1 MVKFK
6 YFIALLSVIFM
17 GCFAVINTAQAAP
30 RDIKTKIST
39 DRSDLYTGGSFNLY
53 IEISSPRKLNKTD
66 LKYSPLSNNFT
77 VGNVGF
83 ESSDGTGINTYR
95 WKLPLICN
103 KSGIVKVPSLAVGSN
118 LSTPAFELNIK
129 KPEGIRAK
137 KIVKTQLRNNHLV
150 QGQLAMYRVEID
162 MLPNVKIDT
171 VSQPYSQNATIEL
184 LTERT
189 ISRASSDKSFV
200 YKTRIQEYK
209 IIFNKAGQNIIKSPV
224 VSGVLRDQNNKG
236 FMESAK
242 DITISVGEN
251 KSQAVVSENMSI
263 IVKWMPEDN
272 EIAVG
277 QPISRTITIRGTN
290 NSLSQLPV
298 MKLPQLEGF
307 DSYEDYP
314 IESEKLMKNK
324 QLISTKV
331 VKQVFVPKKNHTTFS
346 IPSIQIEWKNPNDGS
361 IHAAD
366 IPGAKYSIDGFSFN
380 DYIPSD
386 PKYAYWIASSIIV
399 LVLLIVFS
407 YFSVIWYR
415 ERYGIYDWI
424 HTQVDHVKYW
434 HEFAKNWSNMDPF
447 QSRRALL
454 EWSQK
459 RWPDYTIVGLTDIPF
474 YSSAKAEIDQLSEA
488 CWSANHVQWKGNALY
503 KQISKNKN
511 YTRPKAKHGINPFGL
526 NGEIYETVKQKMK

>member
-6 YFIALLSVIFM
+6 YFIALLCVLFL
-17 GCFAVINTAQAAP
+17 GCMTVSNTVNAAP
-30 RDIKTKIST
+30 IDIKTKINT
-39 DRSDLYTGGSFNLY
+39 DRSDLFTGVSFNLY
-53 IEISSPRKLNKTD
+53 IEVTSPRPLNKTD
-66 LKYSPLSNNFT
+66 LKYSPLSVNFT
-77 VGNVGF
+77 VGNVAF
-83 ESSDGTGINTYR
+83 ESSSGTGVNTYR

-103 KSGIVKVPSLAVGSN
+103 KSGIIKVPKLAIGAIIA
-118 LSTPAFELNIK
+118 TPAFELNIK

-137 KIVKTQLRNNHLV
+137 KLIKTQLRNKHLI

-171 VSQPYSQNATIEL
+171 VSQPYSKDASIEL

-189 ISRASSDKSFV
+189 ISRASADRSFV

-209 IIFNKAGQNIIKSPV
+209 VIFNKSGQNTIKSPV
-224 VSGVLRDQNNKG
+224 VSGVIKDLGNKS
-236 FMESAK
+236 FMESAP
-242 DITISVGEN
+242 DITVSIGEN
-251 KSQAVVSENMSI
+251 KSNAVVSENLAVV
-263 IVKWMPEDN
+263 VKWAPEEN

-290 NSLSQLPV
+290 SSLSQLPV
-298 MKLPQLEGF
+298 QKLPKIDGF
-307 DSYEDYP
+307 DSYEDNP
-314 IESEKLMKNK
+314 IETEKLMKNK
-324 QLISTKV
+324 QLISTRII
-331 VKQVFVPKKNHTTFS
+331 KQVFVPKKNHTTFN
-346 IPSIQIEWKNPNDGS
+346 IPSEQFEWKNPNDGS

-386 PKYAYWIASSIIV
+386 PKYAYWIAVAIIISV
-399 LVLLIVFS
+399 IIMIFS

-424 HTQVDHVKYW
+424 HTEVDHIKYW
-434 HEFAKNWSNMDPF
+434 YSFSKNWSNMDPF

-459 RWPDYTIVGLTDIPF
+459 RWPEYTIVGLNDIPF
-474 YSSAKAEIDQLSEA
+474 YANAKTEIDQLSEA
-488 CWSANHVQWKGNALY
+488 CWSANHMQWKGNALF
-503 KQISKNKN
+503 KLISKNKN
-511 YTRPKAKHGINPFGL
+511 YQKPKAKHGINPFGL
-526 NGEIYETVKQKMK
+526 NGEIYETVKQKLK